1 VIVGTDGLFDNVYDG
16 EMLDAINEKQHNA
29 LETAIAKALV
39 RRAVV
44 FASITTRISPFAAA
58 ASKYGYTNVVG
69 GYVVV
74 CSSSAHVPL
83 SSLTPTR
90 DSLQQTR

>member
-74 CSSSAHVPL
+74 SYARVSL
-83 SSLTPTR
+83 SSLTLTR